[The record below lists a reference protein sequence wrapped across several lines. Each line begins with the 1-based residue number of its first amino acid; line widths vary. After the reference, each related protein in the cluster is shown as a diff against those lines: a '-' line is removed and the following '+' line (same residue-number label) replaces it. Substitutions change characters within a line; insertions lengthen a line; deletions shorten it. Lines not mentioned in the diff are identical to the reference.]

1 MGRKQKYHINL
12 SDEDVK
18 NLKAIIRKKGTS
30 RSMIHRCQVLL
41 DMDESH
47 GEIFTKERCSKSNG
61 VSLSM
66 ISVLMRKYAEQGL
79 ESAIEYKRNPNSD
92 NTRRK
97 VDGRIEAKIIQIACG
112 PVPEGHARWTL
123 RLLEKQM
130 KIELDI
136 PIGVNAIRRALKK
149 TNFNLTKRHTG
160 AFRRKK
166 TRNL

>member
-1 MGRKQKYHINL
+1 MGRKQKYHVNL

-18 NLKAIIRKKGTS
+18 NLKSIIRKKDTS
-30 RSMIHRCQVLL
+30 RSMIRRCQVLL

-47 GEIFTKERCSKSNG
+47 GEIFTRERCAKSNG
-61 VSLSM
+61 ASLSM
-66 ISVLMRKYAEQGL
+66 ISVLMRRYAELGL

-149 TNFNLTKRHTG
+149 MNFNLIRRHTG

-166 TRNL
+166 TQNL

>member
-1 MGRKQKYHINL
+1 MGRNRKYYVNL
-12 SDEDVK
+12 TDDDVK
-18 NLKAIIRKKGTS
+18 KLKATIRKKDTS
-30 RSMIHRCQVLL
+30 RSMIRRCQVLL

-47 GEIFTKERCSKSNG
+47 GEIFTKERCAKSNG
-61 VSLSM
+61 VSLSLV
-66 ISVLMRKYAEQGL
+66 SVLLKNYVEQGL
-79 ESAIEYKRNPNSD
+79 DAAIAYKRNPNSD

-149 TNFNLTKRHTG
+149 TNFNLTKKPIG
-160 AFRRKK
+160 VFRRKR
-166 TRNL
+166 TQNL

>member
-1 MGRKQKYHINL
+1 MGRKQKYHVNL

-18 NLKAIIRKKGTS
+18 NLKSIIRKKDTS
-30 RSMIHRCQVLL
+30 RSMIRRCQVLL

-47 GEIFTKERCSKSNG
+47 GEIFTKERCAKSNG

-66 ISVLMRKYAEQGL
+66 ISVLMRKYAGQGL

-149 TNFNLTKRHTG
+149 MNFNLIRRPTG

-166 TRNL
+166 TQNL